1 MNAWLGKISGLAVM
15 LLVFVPAGLGQG
27 TFLFTNSNQAR
38 TVPFTDCEGKAV
50 AGEGY
55 RVEVVVR
62 NPKTG
67 AVDPNVEL
75 LQKDLTW
82 TKLTSVGMLEGKAA
96 GIFSGG
102 TVRVPSVAPGQEAL
116 LTIRSWQLAS
126 GADFASAKVRGETNI
141 TVKLGGIGSPPS
153 FPSRLR
159 GLQGLKLC
167 PVK

>member
-1 MNAWLGKISGLAVM
+1 MALSV
-15 LLVFVPAGLGQG
+15 VVPVGLGQG

-38 TVPFTDCEGKAV
+38 TVPFTDCDGKAV
-50 AGEGY
+50 GGEGY
-55 RVEVVVR
+55 RVEVLVK

-82 TKLTSVGMLEGKAA
+82 TKLAPVGMLEGKAA

-102 TVRVPSVAPGQEAL
+102 TVRVPFIAPGQEAQ
-116 LTIRSWQLAS
+116 LTIRSWQLSS

-141 TVKLGGIGSPPS
+141 TIKLGGIGSPPS

>member
-1 MNAWLGKISGLAVM
+1 MIGLAVT
-15 LLVFVPAGLGQG
+15 LWTVVPAGFGQG

-55 RVEVVVR
+55 RVEVVVK

-67 AVDPNVEL
+67 AVDPNVEM

-82 TKLTSVGMLEGKAA
+82 TQLAPVGMLEGKAA
-96 GIFSGG
+96 GIFTGG
-102 TVRVPSVAPGQEAL
+102 TVRVPSIAPGQEAQ
-116 LTIRSWQLAS
+116 LTVRSWQLAS

-153 FPSRLR
+153 FPARLR